1 VGKLLV
7 LLLVVLVVL
16 GFIVYTVSQRT
27 WRDQALQGR
36 KAAAMSFY
44 NRLGS
49 DVATLDPGADPVSRQ
64 ALADAAE
71 RYTSAGS
78 MFATADTEGEI
89 ATARRTALE
98 GLIAT
103 RLVRERLGLPPG
115 PDLPPLDYAYGQ
127 PQLEEPRRVAIEGQQ
142 VEGYPDYRP
151 GAPYRWPG
159 GHGVPGGWYPF
170 PVVPT
175 EDDGRPG
182 R

>member
-1 VGKLLV
+1 MLLLV
-7 LLLVVLVVL
+7 LVVFVVL
-16 GFIVYTVSQRT
+16 GFLVYTLSQRR

-78 MFATADTEGEI
+78 LFATADTEGEI
-89 ATARRTALE
+89 ATARRTVLE

-103 RLVRERLGLPPG
+103 RLVRERLGLPLG
-115 PDLPPLDYAYGQ
+115 PELPPLDYAYGQ
-127 PQLEEPRRVAIEGQQ
+127 PQLEEPRRVAIEGRQ
-142 VEGYPDYRP
+142 VEGFPEYRP

-159 GHGVPGGWYPF
+159 GQGIPGGWYPF
-170 PVVPT
+170 PFAGQG
-175 EDDGRPG
+175 EDRTGR
-182 R
+182 